1 MFAGVFEMHDIME
14 RSMNGVGSKA
24 VVEDDEY
31 AINKD
36 IGTSARKSSGASAR

>member
-1 MFAGVFEMHDIME
+1 
-14 RSMNGVGSKA
+14 MNEVGSKA
-24 VVEDDEY
+24 VTEDDEY